1 MKITKATVKDFEHI
15 ERNFFDIDESTGEAI
30 VRLHFAKPSDVFDN
44 NCLSKVPIFNDDFDD
59 WLRASFDL
67 IPSKYQI
74 ALKIS
79 FDDMEGYSPAE
90 LHGFFVK
97 NLMLSA
103 RTHLQSVRRRD
114 RIAYRLIGA
123 GLLSFVGMM
132 LIGRLWVTES
142 FWHDVF
148 FYFLDIV
155 TTVLFWEAAG
165 ILFVE
170 NREHRATVREYRERF
185 SSIEFECGG
194 GDQ

>member
-1 MKITKATVKDFEHI
+1 MKITKTAVKDFEHI
-15 ERNFFDIDESTGEAI
+15 ERDFFDIDEATGEAT
-30 VRLHFAKPSDVFDN
+30 VKLHFDRPSAIFDN
-44 NCLSKVPIFNDDFDD
+44 NCLSKVPIFSDDFDD

-79 FDDMEGYSPAE
+79 FYDMEGYSPAE
-90 LHGFFVK
+90 LHSVFVK

-103 RTHLQSVRRRD
+103 KTHLQSVRRRD

-132 LIGRLWVTES
+132 LISKLWVTES
-142 FWHDVF
+142 FWHEVF

-170 NREHRATVREYRERF
+170 NREHRATVHGYRERCT
-185 SSIEFECGG
+185 SIEFE
-194 GDQ
+194 